1 MKAQNE
7 KWPSLHEMLFENRNK
22 QYGAY
27 VIRREYNDTVVKSL
41 LFTICFFLSL
51 VISAVVYNKLTE
63 KPEVIFTST
72 GDGNIVQAIFDA
84 TPKAPEPA
92 KPAASK
98 TVSTFV
104 PPIIV
109 DHVPVDDPDNNVN
122 QNSNNA
128 PVAGNSNG
136 TDSSGTGTGNI
147 VVVPPL
153 PPPVS
158 DPVVIADEM
167 PVFKGGMDKLVPFLS
182 SNMMYPERA
191 KLMGIEGTVFVS
203 FVVDEEGNVG
213 RIKILKG
220 IGGDCDEEAMR
231 VVAKM
236 PKWKPGRNAGQNV
249 KVMFNLPIRF
259 VMK

>member
-27 VIRREYNDTVVKSL
+27 VIRKDYNDTVVKSL

-63 KPEVIFTST
+63 KPETILTAST
-72 GDGNIVQAIFDA
+72 DGNIETVYNT
-84 TPKAPEPA
+84 TPERVEPVKAS
-92 KPAASK
+92 AAPREA
-98 TVSTFV
+98 STFT
-104 PPIIV
+104 PPVII
-109 DHVPVDDPDNNVN
+109 DDPNLPDPDNNLN
-122 QNSNNA
+122 QNSNTA
-128 PVAGNSNG
+128 PVAGNGGTG
-136 TDSSGTGTGNI
+136 TDSSGTGNSTVTVI
-147 VVVPPL
+147 VS
-153 PPPVS
+153 PPPTE
-158 DPVVIADEM
+158 PVLIAEKM

-182 SNMMYPERA
+182 SNIVYPDRA
-191 KLMGIEGTVFVS
+191 RNMGVEGTVFVS

-213 RIKILKG
+213 KIKILKG
-220 IGGDCDEEAMR
+220 IGGDCDEEAIR

-236 PKWKPGRNAGQNV
+236 PKWVPGMNGGQNV

-259 VMK
+259 KLN